1 MDTMITHDTKI
12 SHGLV
17 TLAEIEAARER
28 VRAAARFTPLI
39 EVAFPGAA
47 AASLFLKC
55 ENFQPMGAF
64 KIRGAYNMIAQLS
77 PEEQKR
83 GVITYSSGNHGQ
95 AVALAA
101 KLIGIN
107 AVIVMPT
114 TAPNVKIEGARG
126 FGAEVTF
133 AGTTSLERKARA
145 EEIAAER
152 GLTMVPP
159 FDDPMIIAGQGTVGL
174 EILEQCPDVGTV
186 IVEVGGGGLSSGVAA
201 AIKQRAPQVRV
212 IGVEPEGAAKMT
224 RSLEAGQPVTLETV
238 KSIADGLLTVRP
250 GDLTFAHVRAF
261 VDEVVTVADADMVK
275 AIQWLY
281 RNARLVVEP
290 SGAVTTAAVMLGLGG
305 FDPAKGPVVA
315 IVSGGN
321 VEAAKYAE
329 YITAE

>member
-1 MDTMITHDTKI
+1 MIGD
-12 SHGLV
+12 LV
-17 TLAEIEAARER
+17 SVTEIEAAAAR
-28 VRAAARFTPLI
+28 VRPAARVTPLI
-39 EVAFPGAA
+39 EVAWAGAG
-47 AASLFLKC
+47 SGRLLLKC

-64 KIRGAYNMIAQLS
+64 KIRGAYNMLAQLS
-77 PEEQKR
+77 SDALSR

-101 KLIGIN
+101 KLLGAT

-114 TAPNVKIEGARG
+114 TAPKVKIEGAQG

-159 FDDPMIIAGQGTVGL
+159 FDHPMIIAGQGTVGL
-174 EILEQCPDVGTV
+174 EILDQCPDVATV
-186 IVEVGGGGLSSGVAA
+186 VVEVGGGGLSSGVAA
-201 AIKQRAPQVRV
+201 AIKQRKSDVRV
-212 IGVEPEGAAKMT
+212 VGVEPEGAAKMS
-224 RSLEAGQPVTLETV
+224 RSLEAGTPVTLERV
-238 KSIADGLLTVRP
+238 ASIADGLMTVRP
-250 GDLTFAHVRAF
+250 GDLTFEHVRTF
-261 VDEVVTVADADMVK
+261 VDQVVTVTDAEMVR

-281 RNARLVVEP
+281 RHARLVVEP
-290 SGAVTTAAVMLGLGG
+290 SGSVTTAAVMLGRGG
-305 FDPAKGPVVA
+305 IDPSQGPVVA

-329 YITAE
+329 YITAD